1 MSNVWECLN
10 KSTLIDLIGESTL
23 DFAEEILPEI
33 ANEIG
38 KDYSE
43 FLNITNRQSVL
54 AELFEKSAM
63 SGSITKKDFR
73 KALLEQLSPE
83 YTEKLLKEFN
93 EFTEYDQLE
102 NKLLSSAWIK
112 SDLTVRFCKAL
123 DISVD
128 ILPIKSEPIPDIE
141 VIDKRPQVDAPFK
154 QLKDYQFVTV
164 AKAYKELEKKLTRFM
179 IQMPTGSGKTRV
191 AMEIVCNTLLENKNK
206 KTNIVWLANREELLE
221 QAYVSFKE
229 VWAHL
234 SDHEIDLIRFFG
246 KAKNNFNN
254 SHKSSFAICGLDK
267 LLKELETNPDS
278 FDEFRENTRLM
289 IFDEAHGIPAPTY
302 KKAVVKLMGKRC
314 SLVGLSATPG
324 RNDSD
329 EQSDLTNTFNNN
341 LIPLE
346 CNGINPIEYLKAK
359 GVLSKTNVDL
369 LKITSKADYTKEE
382 LLYLQNEQKLLPSM
396 IKKLGKEKI
405 RNIEII
411 KTIMKYS
418 DLGKKIIVFAL
429 DLDHSRKL
437 NAILN
442 FIGIKSTH
450 IDGETGNRKYILD
463 EFKNDKIQVICNG
476 DLLAVGFDSPKIDV
490 VMICRPV
497 GSMGLKLQMIGRGL
511 RGPQMG
517 GTEYCTIIDIKDS
530 FGGIYEAENIYD
542 EFSEYFTSIES

>member
-1 MSNVWECLN
+1 M
-10 KSTLIDLIGESTL
+10 
-23 DFAEEILPEI
+23 
-33 ANEIG
+33 
-38 KDYSE
+38 
-43 FLNITNRQSVL
+43 
-54 AELFEKSAM
+54 
-63 SGSITKKDFR
+63 
-73 KALLEQLSPE
+73 
-83 YTEKLLKEFN
+83 
-93 EFTEYDQLE
+93 
-102 NKLLSSAWIK
+102 
-112 SDLTVRFCKAL
+112 
-123 DISVD
+123 D